1 MNNLTDFDS
10 TDFWE
15 SSEYAD
21 KEYVDEFV
29 SEQLITKVES
39 TLGYKLPQAY
49 IQLMKNQNGGIPAN
63 TCFPTNE
70 RTSWAEDHVAI
81 SGIMGI
87 GFEKTY
93 SICGGLGSQFMID
106 ECEYP
111 NDGIYICTCPSA
123 GHDMILLDYSKCGTE
138 GEPEVVH
145 VDQEHDYKKT
155 FLANNFSEFIKGLVN
170 ESEYDNSE
178 EELKETLET
187 FKNGRFSDILQQ
199 YFKADKSINFDK
211 VLRSLF
217 EELTNEKGY
226 FALHADPLSY
236 LAYDIQFYL
245 LSINKKIKSKKQ
257 FIEEYPSMVA
267 MGNNEISTGGYADF
281 FSDWYDLRIKN
292 KEIKSG
298 FFSSLKF
305 TDDYKATLFKQVEKY
320 K

>member
-1 MNNLTDFDS
+1 MIDFNLI
-10 TDFWE
+10 DFWE

-21 KEYVDEFV
+21 KEYVDESV
-29 SEQLITKVES
+29 SEKLITKVES
-39 TLGYKLPQAY
+39 RLGYKLPQSY
-49 IQLMKNQNGGIPAN
+49 IVLMKNQNGGIPIN

-81 SGIMGI
+81 SVIMGI
-87 GFEKTY
+87 GFKKIY

-106 ECEYP
+106 EWEYP

-138 GEPEVVH
+138 GEPTVVH

-155 FLANNFSEFIKGLVN
+155 LLANNFSEFIKGLVN
-170 ESEYDNSE
+170 ESEFDNSE

-187 FKNGRFSDILQQ
+187 LKSGRFSDILQQ
-199 YFKADKSINFDK
+199 YFEADKTMNFDK
-211 VLRSLF
+211 VLRNLF
-217 EELTNEKGY
+217 KELTNEKGY
-226 FALHADPLSY
+226 FALHDDPLSY

-245 LSINKKIKSKKQ
+245 LSINKKIKSKEQ

-267 MGNNEISTGGYADF
+267 MGNNEISTGGYADY

-298 FFSSLKF
+298 IFSSLKF
-305 TDDYKATLFKQVEKY
+305 TDDYKAALFEQIEKY

>member
-1 MNNLTDFDS
+1 MNNLADFNS
-10 TDFWE
+10 TGFWE
-15 SSEYAD
+15 SSAYAD
-21 KEYVDEFV
+21 QEYVDESV
-29 SEQLITKVES
+29 SEQLITKVE
-39 TLGYKLPQAY
+39 TALGYKLPQAY
-49 IQLMKNQNGGIPAN
+49 IDLMKSQNGGIPVN

-70 RTSWAEDHVAI
+70 GTSWAEDHVAI

-106 ECEYP
+106 EWEYP

-145 VDQEHDYKKT
+145 VDQEYDYKKT
-155 FLANNFSEFIKGLVN
+155 FLANNFNEFITGLVN
-170 ESEYDNSE
+170 ESEFDNSE

-187 FKNGRFSDILQQ
+187 FKNGNFSDILQQ
-199 YFKADKSINFDK
+199 YFKADTSINFDR
-211 VLRSLF
+211 VLRNLF
-217 EELTNEKGY
+217 EELTHEKGY

-245 LSINKKIKSKKQ
+245 LSINKKIKSKKH
-257 FIEEYPSMVA
+257 FIEQYPSMVA

-281 FSDWYDLRIKN
+281 FSDWFDLRIKN

-305 TDDYKATLFKQVEKY
+305 TDDYKAKLFEEIEKY